1 MASDKDNMDAKGEVL
16 IGPYIEDESV
26 LLDCIQCGSSADQC
40 DCVDEAVAID
50 DDLNCDDTGE
60 SLITFSDAFHCD
72 LRDENGDTNLPER
85 SLKQIINDDSLDDS
99 LDDKLCEFE
108 FNKLD
113 EPCEPDEYKF
123 DDDDLDECFFEDAIL
138 DELDYEDASL
148 DELDYEDEIGCII
161 ESSLAPSKFELFNNE
176 AFILTYRHARSS
188 VVFTEHATKDDLPAM
203 ERLIDRATE
212 FFEAVSDFKD
222 FQAKWL
228 DDEVRAI
235 TAFNTTNSAR
245 EIIYI
250 SQRLDYRLA
259 HRIGKANTFTVY
271 DIFGAIRGLIIAGPL
286 NFTERKLSEKG
297 LTVANMPMIMVAR
310 LSPTVQNKPRNYLE
324 PPMPEAPPT
333 RKTADLGTIG
343 RKISDI
349 SSNDPFYIK
358 IDYEKVNDF
367 DYSTYAHT
375 SRRRSFGNEV
385 EPVTKPQFE
394 RVWLSGTQFFKSGF
408 FKHMSKSSFNKD
420 LVNDSFLFSDEFF
433 SKFCLLSN
441 RSVELTLSNIHGV
454 EDCFILAL
462 QSQDQKFTSGFLF
475 EANPDVRIFLNEK
488 SLTIK
493 TQAADYPDL
502 DANPSLSQLIT
513 NGWTVDTSFDIWNP
527 DCHYHE
533 KLDGTKT
540 EMVSH
545 WLWIAVMEQY
555 FSTEKMSSKCLKSNK
570 VYQSSFIKN
579 AKVNVNAIRDRANYF
594 ESSTAYI
601 TSTKQRNRFGD
612 IKRSYEKVSVSTFN
626 MTNFSFPVGSPL
638 FDIIC
643 HDVSGEYAYWSLF
656 VSYPEKGA
664 GLFARDDN
672 KPSYT
677 LLNTNLL
684 QEVVEVHV
692 FDSFDEAMKKIIAEV
707 RSTNR
712 ARADNMDV
720 YDVMR
725 VVIDV
730 ANMFGCDID
739 ANLRFSSSHEEWT
752 MDKPLFLQRSFSL

>member
-1 MASDKDNMDAKGEVL
+1 MASDKDNIDAKGEVL
-16 IGPYIEDESV
+16 IGPYIEDELAV
-26 LLDCIQCGSSADQC
+26 LDCIQCGSSAEQC
-40 DCVDEAVAID
+40 DCVDEVVMID
-50 DDLNCDDTGE
+50 DDLNHNDTDE

-72 LRDENGDTNLPER
+72 LQDETGDTNLPER

-99 LDDKLCEFE
+99 LDDKLYEFE

-123 DDDDLDECFFEDAIL
+123 DDDDLDECFFDESAIL
-138 DELDYEDASL
+138 DELDYDDDIS
-148 DELDYEDEIGCII
+148 YII
-161 ESSLAPSKFELFNNE
+161 ESGLAPSKFELFNNE

-203 ERLIDRATE
+203 ERLINRATA

-228 DDEVRAI
+228 DDDVRAI

-250 SQRLDYRLA
+250 SQRLDYRQASL
-259 HRIGKANTFTVY
+259 IGARNTFTVY

-310 LSPTVQNKPRNYLE
+310 LSTTVQGKPENN
-324 PPMPEAPPT
+324 PFDCGFSDPMPTE
-333 RKTADLGTIG
+333 KTADLDTIG

-375 SRRRSFGNEV
+375 SRRRSYGDEV

-394 RVWLSGTQFFKSGF
+394 KVWVSGTQLFNSE
-408 FKHMSKSSFNKD
+408 FKHMRKYSFD
-420 LVNDSFLFSDEFF
+420 RSFAEDSFLLSEEFF
-433 SKFCLLSN
+433 SRFCLLSN

-454 EDCFILAL
+454 KDCFVLTL
-462 QSQDQKFTSGFLF
+462 QSQEQKFTSGFLF
-475 EANPDVRIFLNEK
+475 EANPDVRIFLNK
-488 SLTIK
+488 DSLVK
-493 TQAADYPDL
+493 KVVVADHPDL

-527 DCHYHE
+527 HCHYHE

-555 FSTEKMSSKCLKSNK
+555 FNTEKMSSKCLKSNN
-570 VYQSSFIKN
+570 VYQSSFIKK
-579 AKVNVNAIRDRANYF
+579 AKVNVHAIRDRANYF

-601 TSTKQRNRFGD
+601 TNTRQRNRFGD
-612 IKRSYEKVSVSTFN
+612 IKRSYEKVSVSTFD

-638 FDIIC
+638 LDIIC

-707 RSTNR
+707 HNTKHAQAN
-712 ARADNMDV
+712 NMDV

-739 ANLRFSSSHEEWT
+739 ANLRFSSSYEEWT
-752 MDKPLFLQRSFSL
+752 MDKPLLQRPLSF